1 MNLSVDSALLQYNN
15 QPLKVP
21 SSAAQV
27 QGTGARV
34 APGSAIDKKSALYE
48 QCQQFESIFI
58 KMMLGEMQKTVEK
71 SGLMDG
77 GYAEEIF
84 SDMLTDE
91 YSKTMAKNANFGL
104 ADSLYRQLS

>member
-1 MNLSVDSALLQYNN
+1 MEKVKQY
-15 QPLKVP
+15 
-21 SSAAQV
+21 
-27 QGTGARV
+27 
-34 APGSAIDKKSALYE
+34 
-48 QCQQFESIFI
+48 I
-58 KMMLGEMQKTVEK
+58 KDTIGEMQKTVEK

-104 ADSLYRQLS
+104 ADRAGPACGGPG